1 MTVAMP
7 SPSPMNE
14 YVKDMSAAIIETIV
28 MPWRSGMND
37 ITI

>member
-1 MTVAMP
+1 MTVDMP

-14 YVKDMSAAIIETIV
+14 YVKDIRAATTETQAKL
-28 MPWRSGMND
+28 WRSGMND

>member
-14 YVKDMSAAIIETIV
+14 YVKDIIAATTETHSKL
-28 MPWRSGMND
+28 WRSGMND
-37 ITI
+37 III